1 MYGGAQGCP
10 VADVPPDPDEPP
22 ACPSMPQRIKPAQG
36 AARCANRGTAQKTG
50 EISANTG
57 APAPRCR
64 YCLHRRG
71 ILPIAPPRHPT
82 TVTLS
87 LLFWLLLPLLFVVA
101 VIDCATMSQPRRV
114 RLLRSAGLSQ
124 SAIAERLQISRYRV
138 RSALA

>member
-1 MYGGAQGCP
+1 MPRRIEP
-10 VADVPPDPDEPP
+10 VH
-22 ACPSMPQRIKPAQG
+22 R
-36 AARCANRGTAQKTG
+36 AARCANQRTAHQMG
-50 EISANTG
+50 EFSANAG
-57 APAPRCR
+57 APAPRSC

-71 ILPIAPPRHPT
+71 FLPIAPPRRPQ

-124 SAIAERLQISRYRV
+124 SAIADRLQISRYRV
-138 RSALA
+138 RLALA

>member
-1 MYGGAQGCP
+1 
-10 VADVPPDPDEPP
+10 
-22 ACPSMPQRIKPAQG
+22 MPQWLKLDHG
-36 AARCANRGTAQKTG
+36 AARCANRGTAHQIG
-50 EISANTG
+50 VISAITG
-57 APAPRCR
+57 APAPRGR

-71 ILPIAPPRHPT
+71 ILPIAPPRHPS

-124 SAIAERLQISRYRV
+124 SAIADRLQISRHRV